1 MASFGRVEVDAV
13 YARFT
18 LHTADPARLGE
29 VINHYEHDVAEVFAH
44 EPGSRGMSI
53 LVNDDLGVALVKA
66 YWSTEEAMRSNDAT
80 FADPVHDAAFFGATV
95 SIERYEVVRFVHV
108 APAQPGAAVSLTRLE
123 FEPPRLEEV
132 RAAYDDAAVGPLTVF
147 DGFCS
152 AVMFVDAQNGRS
164 ATEITWR
171 DDDALIAARGVT
183 AALRLQAVSAG
194 TATVRGI
201 EQYRVD
207 FHSVEVD

>member
-1 MASFGRVEVDAV
+1 
-13 YARFT
+13 
-18 LHTADPARLGE
+18 
-29 VINHYEHDVAEVFAH
+29 
-44 EPGSRGMSI
+44 
-53 LVNDDLGVALVKA
+53 
-66 YWSTEEAMRSNDAT
+66 
-80 FADPVHDAAFFGATV
+80 
-95 SIERYEVVRFVHV
+95 
-108 APAQPGAAVSLTRLE
+108 
-123 FEPPRLEEV
+123 
-132 RAAYDDAAVGPLTVF
+132 
-147 DGFCS
+147 
-152 AVMFVDAQNGRS
+152 VMFVDAQNGRS